1 MSGVFMGLTAGA
13 WVALGVSAA
22 GTAYSIG
29 QSTSRANEASN
40 RAGDAARQREGMIR
54 DARDRLEAS
63 NRYEELAVN
72 KKMYED
78 QLDSLMAAQAGQ
90 NLGMADQRQ
99 TTAGAA
105 RQQAILQ
112 KGLGAATDSQIKQE
126 QAIAKMVA
134 DQDVKIDQQLASI
147 DIGEANQL
155 AKDEQA
161 FRKQEQ
167 SYRAAAADATGQLLT
182 DVVSPLVSYG
192 TSQLDSHL
200 AGKSLAKAG
209 GADAIGPA
217 GLAPFA
223 PKADDLGLDMAAIN
237 LANPELGSALTSNP
251 AFMRQLGGLYEGGV
265 TPDDQ
270 AVISLFDDALD
281 YETIRAISG
290 GFQ

>member
-13 WVALGVSAA
+13 WVALGVSAV
-22 GTAYSIG
+22 GTGFSIG
-29 QSTSRANEASN
+29 SSTSKANEASR
-40 RAGDAARQREGMIR
+40 RAGKANESRNNMLQ

-63 NRYEELAVN
+63 NKYRELGVN

-126 QAIAKMVA
+126 QALAKMVA

-147 DIGEANQL
+147 DIGEANKL

-167 SYRAAAADATGQLLT
+167 SYRAAASEATGQLMT
-182 DVVSPLVSYG
+182 DIVAPLASYG
-192 TSQLDSHL
+192 GSQLDSHL
-200 AGKSLAKAG
+200 AGKSLTAAG
-209 GADAIGPA
+209 GAAAIGSA
-217 GLAPFA
+217 GLSSFDS
-223 PKADDLGLDMAAIN
+223 KADNFGLDMDAIN

-265 TPDDQ
+265 TPDNQ
-270 AVISLFDDALD
+270 AVLDIFDGALD

-290 GFQ
+290 GF

>member
-29 QSTSRANEASN
+29 QSTSRANAASN

-105 RQQAILQ
+105 RQH
-112 KGLGAATDSQIKQE
+112 GAVLSR
-126 QAIAKMVA
+126 
-134 DQDVKIDQQLASI
+134 
-147 DIGEANQL
+147 
-155 AKDEQA
+155 
-161 FRKQEQ
+161 F
-167 SYRAAAADATGQLLT
+167 
-182 DVVSPLVSYG
+182 
-192 TSQLDSHL
+192 
-200 AGKSLAKAG
+200 
-209 GADAIGPA
+209 
-217 GLAPFA
+217 
-223 PKADDLGLDMAAIN
+223 
-237 LANPELGSALTSNP
+237 
-251 AFMRQLGGLYEGGV
+251 
-265 TPDDQ
+265 
-270 AVISLFDDALD
+270 
-281 YETIRAISG
+281 
-290 GFQ
+290 